1 MQTCMDK
8 KWKKNHQSWKSVNL
22 YRWTIYLNLFEYLW
36 NANTTKNI
44 AKFDQEVKTALHV
57 DRGYACWWIFLRLK
71 YHSDNNNVNGLMLG

>member
-44 AKFDQEVKTALHV
+44 AKFDQEKKEEKKNKQEKEINK
-57 DRGYACWWIFLRLK
+57 W
-71 YHSDNNNVNGLMLG
+71 